1 MSKKHLVCQ
10 GAICQCQF
18 GTTPDTLKV
27 LTQSKQFINDKEGKE
42 KLMATHRDIGMT
54 FEKNTFGSC
63 KMMKNN
69 PCVPALIQW
78 QGYYENIQIEENQG
92 KALLEDSKGICSV
105 AGSPCI
111 SITFHGQIAEVSPQN
126 VQNVDNEDILM
137 ICPVMDLSELEKHKI
152 QFKVT

>member
-27 LTQSKQFINDKEGKE
+27 LTQTKQFINDKDGKE
-42 KLMATHRDIGMT
+42 KLMATHCDIGMT

-63 KMMKNN
+63 KMMNNN
-69 PCVPALIQW
+69 PCVPALTQW
-78 QGYYENIQIEENQG
+78 QGYYEKIQIEENQG

-126 VQNVDNEDILM
+126 IQNVDKEDILM
-137 ICPVMDLSELEKHKI
+137 ICPVMDLRDLDSHTI
-152 QFKVT
+152 HFKVK